1 MRMFRPLAALASVTL
16 ASSPVLA
23 QSAAPLSLAP
33 TVAAADSSE
42 LDGGF
47 GIPVVPAIVL
57 AGIVIGA
64 IFLLVHDDDH
74 PPVSP

>member
-1 MRMFRPLAALASVTL
+1 MRMFRALAVLASVTL

-33 TVAAADSSE
+33 TVAADSSE

-47 GIPVVPAIVL
+47 GIPAVPAIVL

-64 IFLLVHDDDH
+64 IFLAVHDDDH

>member
-1 MRMFRPLAALASVTL
+1 MRMFRPLAVLASVTL

-33 TVAAADSSE
+33 TVAADSSE

-57 AGIVIGA
+57 VGIVIGA
-64 IFLLVHDDDH
+64 IFLIVDDDDH